1 MKIKKN
7 KIVTLNAKVGKYM
20 DPNGGYRDDS
30 YPRFN
35 VTYAFKKDKKNN
47 LYYQVVTSLDSPNT
61 YHDEWEMVDMM
72 RLDDEYKMIVKEA
85 IRELK

>member
-1 MKIKKN
+1 MKIKTN

-35 VTYAFKKDKKNN
+35 ETYAFKKDKENN
-47 LYYQVVTSLDSPNT
+47 LYYQCVGSLDSPT
-61 YHDEWEMVDMM
+61 LYHDEWEMVDMM
-72 RLDDEYKMIVKEA
+72 GLEDKYKMMVEEA
-85 IRELK
+85 IKQLK